1 MSISFDE
8 AKGLLTLE
16 TLSTSYQMK
25 IDRAGYLEHLYYGPR
40 IDGADM
46 SYMLRH
52 YDRGFSGNPYAERH
66 DRTFSLD
73 TLGQEYSSFGVGDY
87 RVHSIGAVSPDGS
100 RCVEFRYVSH
110 EIRPGKYAL
119 PGLPAAYDNGGE
131 AESLIVTL
139 RDGVTG
145 LGLRLYYGVFEKL
158 DVITRAAEIFSDG
171 DSAFVLEKAASVCL
185 DLPFG
190 NWDLIN
196 FHGRHCMERQPER
209 CPLNHGTRVI
219 GSERGMSSHHQNPFV
234 ILCDRDATEDH
245 GVCCGMMLAYSGS
258 FKAEIQMDQCG
269 SVRAV
274 MGVSDTQFRWQLNP
288 GESFFTPEALLACA
302 DGLARLSQTYHRLI
316 RQNICRGEYKNK
328 PRPVLLNSWEACYFD
343 LSEDKILSLAKEA
356 AALGVELFVLDDG
369 WFKSRRDDNAG
380 LGDWVVDREK
390 LPNGLGGLIGQIN
403 ALGLEFGIWV
413 EPEMVNEDSDLFRAH
428 PDWALR
434 APSRPPMMARNQLVL
449 DMSRAD
455 VREYLYQALSTL
467 FRENNIRYV
476 KWDFNRPVSDLYSAQ
491 LDASR
496 QGELGHRYV
505 LGVYSLLDRLTT
517 EFPHILF
524 EGCAGGGGRFDA
536 GMLYYEPQIW
546 CSDDTDAIER
556 LEIQSG
562 SSYGYP
568 VCTMGAHVS
577 AVPNHQTGR
586 TTPLRTRGVVAM
598 SGAFGYE
605 LDPAKLTE
613 EEKQEIR
620 RQIAQFHADEA
631 LIHGGLCFRLTDAAK
646 DRVCVAWQFA
656 SPDGTKALLSAV
668 IRHPQANAPL
678 VHLHLKGLNPDER
691 YRAVEDGS
699 ILSGAALMRGG
710 YTLPQLMGDY
720 PAFQLHLE
728 QIDEA

>member
-1 MSISFDE
+1 MSIHFDE
-8 AKGLLTLE
+8 ARALLTLE
-16 TLSTSYQMK
+16 TAASSYQMK

-46 SYMLRH
+46 SYMHRY
-52 YDRGFSGNPYAERH
+52 YDRGFSGNPYAERY

-87 RVHSIGAVSPDGS
+87 RVDSIGVINPDGS
-100 RCVEFRYVSH
+100 RCAEFHYVSH
-110 EIRPGKYAL
+110 EIRAGKYAL

-131 AESLIVTL
+131 AETLVVTL
-139 RDGVTG
+139 RDPVTG
-145 LGLRLYYGVFEKL
+145 LGLRLYYGVFEAL
-158 DVITRAAEIFSDG
+158 DVITRAAEIFNAG
-171 DSAFVLEKAASVCL
+171 DSTFVLEKAASVCL

-209 CPLNHGTRVI
+209 SPLNHGVRVVR
-219 GSERGMSSHHQNPFV
+219 SERGMSSHHQNPFV
-234 ILCDRDATEDH
+234 ILCERDATEDH
-245 GVCCGMMLAYSGS
+245 GVCCGLMLAYSGS
-258 FKAEIQMDQCG
+258 FKAEIEMDQCG

-274 MGVSDTQFRWQLNP
+274 MGISDTQFRWTLAP
-288 GESFFTPEALLACA
+288 GESFFTPEVLLACG
-302 DGLARLSQTYHRLI
+302 DGLARLSQLYHRLI
-316 RQNICRGEYKNK
+316 RHNICRGEYKLR

-343 LSEDKILSLAKEA
+343 LNEDKILSLVREA
-356 AALGVELFVLDDG
+356 AGLGVELFVLDDG
-369 WFKSRRDDNAG
+369 WFQGRKDDNAG
-380 LGDWVVDREK
+380 LGDWVVNREK
-390 LPNGLGGLIGQIN
+390 LPNGLGGLIEKIN
-403 ALGLEFGIWV
+403 ALGLDFGIWV

-434 APSRPPMMARNQLVL
+434 APGRPPMMARNQLVL

-455 VREYLYQALSTL
+455 VREYLYNALSTL

-476 KWDFNRPVSDLYSAQ
+476 KWDLNRSMSDFFSAQ
-491 LDASR
+491 LEPSR

-505 LGVYSLLDRLTT
+505 LGLYSLLARLTT
-517 EFPHILF
+517 DFPHILF

-620 RQIAQFHADEA
+620 RQIAQYHADGE
-631 LIHGGLCFRLTDAAK
+631 LIHGGLYYRLSDAAK
-646 DRVCVAWQFA
+646 DRPCVAWQFA
-656 SPDGTKALLSAV
+656 SPDGKKALLNAV
-668 IRHPQANAPL
+668 MRHPQANAPL
-678 VHLHLKGLNPDER
+678 VHLRLKGLNPESL
-691 YRAVEDGS
+691 YRVAEDGS
-699 ILSGAALMRGG
+699 VISGAALMRGG
-710 YTLPQLMGDY
+710 YTLPQLLGDY
-720 PAFQLHLE
+720 PAMQLHFE
-728 QIDEA
+728 QVEEA